1 MPWRGKCFAAAGV
14 GETVAEPTAADGGAS
29 PAPAA
34 LISRVVNR
42 IGEMPAA
49 TATAAAAGL
58 SNASSGATSFA
69 SASTWTS
76 TDADKNASSSAAA
89 ASAERRLAPAVMY
102 VGESAF
108 DGAPALIVDY
118 RGMKKFSTFR
128 DEIRHVGCGVWL
140 GKTYLTGP
148 PSTLAQSLASVGGVR
163 INPMMNSLIV
173 NAMPPVTV
181 VRFGDSSSTKEWS

>member
-1 MPWRGKCFAAAGV
+1 M
-14 GETVAEPTAADGGAS
+14 AEPTAVDGGAS

-34 LISRVVNR
+34 LISRVLNR

-58 SNASSGATSFA
+58 SNASSGATSLA
-69 SASTWTS
+69 SASTSTS
-76 TDADKNASSSAAA
+76 ADADKNASS
-89 ASAERRLAPAVMY
+89 SAERRLAPAVMY

-118 RGMKKFSTFR
+118 RGMKTFSTFR

-173 NAMPPVTV
+173 NAMPPVTA